1 MDGIQFDS
9 KLYAGF
15 DRKFVFGLRRPCA
28 SVIKQKWETFMLG
41 NFTGNVIIIYFGYS
55 IMLEMMHGIRYAHQ
69 ASGWMSFYQF
79 FNVSHG
85 QRMLSHS
92 AKRKLNV
99 ALKIPIRNC
108 FQNSKCSH
116 IVSAFPF
123 IRWKNNLLK
132 ASETWIFLISCIR
145 SAAVDHSIQFENRF
159 PFLLLQNIKEILFF
173 LFLSLSGRNACSI
186 NFNSSYI
193 LFSSTG
199 FTDHSK
205 WANQLSG

>member
-1 MDGIQFDS
+1 MVIQSCLKWCMEFDMLIRRADGWVFINFSMFHMANACSRIQQ
-9 KLYAGF
+9 KENWT
-15 DRKFVFGLRRPCA
+15 LRWRFQSGIA
-28 SVIKQKWETFMLG
+28 SRIA
-41 NFTGNVIIIYFGYS
+41 NVHI
-55 IMLEMMHGIRYAHQ
+55 
-69 ASGWMSFYQF
+69 
-79 FNVSHG
+79 
-85 QRMLSHS
+85 
-92 AKRKLNV
+92 
-99 ALKIPIRNC
+99 
-108 FQNSKCSH
+108 H